1 MFKQTTLLELLYKK
15 GNIQIGS
22 MRSPIMISWLDFFVA
37 FHSTIA
43 GLVNYPAGRMKMEK
57 NIEIEK

>member
-22 MRSPIMISWLDFFVA
+22 MWSPIMISWLDFFVA
-37 FHSTIA
+37 FHSAIA